1 MYFILD
7 VVKKKNLSN
16 ILNIDILNLFF
27 ILMKLSFFV
36 FCLVFLLLFVDDLNN
51 FRINL
56 FLDLYIKDLRD
67 ICKVLL
73 FFFINWVWKIK

>member
-51 FRINL
+51 FCINL